1 MIKNQLLNNFLST
14 SIYVAWEQS
23 PLGSFRLVWR
33 MGRRVR
39 CKLFPFLLPS
49 LSLESSLNQKK
60 PFSSVINPGRYLE
73 HSQPLWIP
81 SVKLNNSFELLLEP
95 AHSSLC
101 GTDDRGVLRPG
112 LHFHRCRVQSCP
124 REEPSRGGAR
134 GHFIDHEHDRVYEK
148 PKDFG
153 QNGKH

>member
-33 MGRRVR
+33 MWRRVR

-134 GHFIDHEHDRVYEK
+134 EHFIDHEHDRVYEK

>member
-112 LHFHRCRVQSCP
+112 LHFHRCRVQVLSP
-124 REEPSRGGAR
+124 RRAFAGWSAGTFHRSRTRSSLWKTKRFWA
-134 GHFIDHEHDRVYEK
+134 K
-148 PKDFG
+148 W
-153 QNGKH
+153 